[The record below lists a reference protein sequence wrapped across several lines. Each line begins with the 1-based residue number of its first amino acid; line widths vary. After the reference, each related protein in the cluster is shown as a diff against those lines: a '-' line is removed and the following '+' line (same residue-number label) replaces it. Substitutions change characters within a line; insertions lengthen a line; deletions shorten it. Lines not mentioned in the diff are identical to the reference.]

1 MEWLTNY
8 EIWAAFLSLT
18 LLEIVLGIDNI
29 VFISIVTNRVKA
41 SLRNRARLIGLSLAM
56 ILRILLLLSI
66 SWIIGLTA
74 PLFSVYGNEISWR
87 DVILL
92 VGGLFLIFKATTE
105 IHNSL
110 LEEEKT
116 QTVAVQTGFFAVLA
130 QICVIDL
137 VFSIDSVITAVGLVD
152 EVPVMI
158 AAIIV
163 AVCVMM
169 VAAKPLSEFVD
180 CHPTV
185 KMLALAF
192 LFLIGIILVMDGLD
206 VHVPKGYIYSALAFS
221 ILVEGLN
228 LAFKRQKTGGI
239 KLRKAQFADLV
250 PSDSLNNDAVS
261 LSATSTEGL
270 SPKNE

>member
-192 LFLIGIILVMDGLD
+192 LFLIGVILVMDGLD

-228 LAFKRQKTGGI
+228 LAFKRQKAGGI